1 MKIKCI
7 LTNSKDYKSFCGL
20 ENSIYTVK
28 ISKQN
33 KYWYYDLYD
42 MIDFYGNSNIDLI
55 LNVSDNDIEL
65 ARSLYCNHSYD
76 ENTLREYEPT
86 VMVHTTTLEAYKEII
101 ANGSIKCWN
110 LLKQQKESFEEKP
123 IGSLLGDIEDFSN
136 YVMLS
141 PIDVNNEIIV
151 ASKQKGYIDT
161 NPNQTYQAG
170 CRFYLDAKKLAN
182 DGLLLRDG
190 QHIKVKNE
198 IHLDKYLIWYST
210 ADNIGLPVKTTP
222 NEFFELSNNKF
233 YSMFRD
239 INYDYKG

>member
-7 LTNSKDYKSFCGL
+7 LTDSKEYKSFCGL
-20 ENSIYTVK
+20 DNSIYTVK
-28 ISKQN
+28 ISKQH
-33 KYWYYDLYD
+33 KHWYYDLCD
-42 MIDFYGNSNIDLI
+42 MIDFYSNSSVELI
-55 LNVSDNDIEL
+55 LDISNNDIEL
-65 ARSLYCNHSYD
+65 ARSLYGNHSYD

-86 VMVHTTTLEAYKEII
+86 VMVHTTTLEAYKKII
-101 ANGSIKCWN
+101 ADGSIRCWN
-110 LLKQQKESFEEKP
+110 LLKRQKDSFEEKP

-170 CRFYLDAKKLAN
+170 CRFYLDSQKLAN

-190 QHIKVKNE
+190 QHIKVTKE
-198 IHLDKYLIWYST
+198 IQLDKYLICYLT
-210 ADNIGLPVKTTP
+210 ADSIGLPTETTP
-222 NEFFELSNNKF
+222 KEVFEQTNRKF
-233 YSMFRD
+233 GEIYAKYQTCKF
-239 INYDYKG
+239 

>member
-7 LTNSKDYKSFCGL
+7 LTNSRDYKSFCGL

-28 ISKQN
+28 ISKQYKN
-33 KYWYYDLYD
+33 WYYDLCD
-42 MIDFYGNSNIDLI
+42 MIDFYSDSCVELI
-55 LNVSDNDIEL
+55 LDVLDDDIEL
-65 ARSLYCNHSYD
+65 AKTLYGNHSYN
-76 ENTLREYEPT
+76 ESLLREYEPT
-86 VMVHTTTLEAYKEII
+86 VMVHTTTLESYKKII
-101 ANGSIKCWN
+101 ADGSIKCWN
-110 LLKQQKESFEEKP
+110 LLKQQKESFEDKP

-151 ASKQKGYIDT
+151 ASKQKGAINT

-198 IHLDKYLIWYST
+198 IPLDKYLIWYST
-210 ADNIGLPVKTTP
+210 AERIGLPVETTP
-222 NEFFELSNNKF
+222 NRFFELSNKE
-233 YSMFRD
+233 FRKR
-239 INYDYKG
+239 Y

>member
-7 LTNSKDYKSFCGL
+7 LTNSRDYKSFCGL

-28 ISKQN
+28 ISKQY
-33 KYWYYDLYD
+33 KYWYYYLCD
-42 MIDFYGNSNIDLI
+42 MIDFYSDSCVELI
-55 LNVSDNDIEL
+55 LDVLDDDIEL
-65 ARSLYCNHSYD
+65 AKTLYGNHSYN
-76 ENTLREYEPT
+76 ESLLREYEPT
-86 VMVHTTTLEAYKEII
+86 VMVHTTTLESYKKII
-101 ANGSIKCWN
+101 ADGSIKCWN
-110 LLKQQKESFEEKP
+110 LLKQQKESFEDKP

-151 ASKQKGYIDT
+151 ASKQKGAINT

-198 IHLDKYLIWYST
+198 IPLDKYLIWYST
-210 ADNIGLPVKTTP
+210 AERIGLPVETTP
-222 NEFFELSNNKF
+222 NRFFELSNKE
-233 YSMFRD
+233 FRKR
-239 INYDYKG
+239 Y